1 MLANNQVSL
10 TIQPGE
16 IQALLGENGA
26 GKSTLMKIIYG
37 LVRPDAGEI
46 EWEGQRVNINS
57 PQKARSLGI
66 NMVFQHFSLFETL
79 TVTENIALA
88 QPKTAKWDLARLAQ
102 KIRQLSDYYSL
113 SIEPNRPVHSLSV
126 GERQRVEI
134 IRCLSQTTKLLI
146 LDEPTAVLTPQ
157 EIEKLFATLRQLAAD
172 GCSILFSSH
181 KLQEVRSLCDSAT
194 VLRNGEVVARCNP
207 QLETTASLARMMIG
221 SEVPASKERRNQPV
235 GTVCLR
241 VNDLSL
247 QPDRPFGT
255 PLQQIFFEVYAGEI
269 VGIAGVAGNGQGEL
283 LAALSGQTLSP
294 KPEMIQLGELPIGA
308 CSVAKRYFAI

>member
-1 MLANNQVSL
+1 MPNRK
-10 TIQPGE
+10 
-16 IQALLGENGA
+16 LL
-26 GKSTLMKIIYG
+26 
-37 LVRPDAGEI
+37 R
-46 EWEGQRVNINS
+46 
-57 PQKARSLGI
+57 
-66 NMVFQHFSLFETL
+66 
-79 TVTENIALA
+79 
-88 QPKTAKWDLARLAQ
+88 DLARLAQ

-113 SIEPNRPVHSLSV
+113 SVEPNRPVHSLSV